1 MDNEKVYQQW
11 NGKNIN
17 GQAELNNNFL
27 SKQGTENHT
36 SEMTYV
42 VGVDTFSGDE
52 LQEDQQY

>member
-11 NGKNIN
+11 NGKNIE
-17 GQAELNNNFL
+17 GQVELNNSFL
-27 SKQGTENHT
+27 SKQKPENNT